1 MPAESTPKPK
11 AQPDEEEESE
21 EEAVDDKLY
30 CICKT
35 NYDEDKVMIACDRC
49 ALFCSIAVAVGG

>member
-1 MPAESTPKPK
+1 MPAEPAAKPK
-11 AQPDEEEESE
+11 AQPQEEEESE

-35 NYDEDKVMIACDRC
+35 NYDEDKVMIACDR
-49 ALFCSIAVAVGG
+49 